1 MTMKRLLSSPWFAV
15 AGIVLVVVVLVA
27 AVLARR
33 YGPLDVE
40 WGSNHE
46 SPGGALSGLR
56 EGMTLE
62 EVTAY
67 LQQHR
72 VAFRVDSGVDGP
84 LITGIG
90 RTSTTDSRATRSSEQ
105 QIEFDARRRLRA
117 MRTWATIQI
126 R

>member
-1 MTMKRLLSSPWFAV
+1 MKRLLFSPRFAV
-15 AGIVLVVVVLVA
+15 AGMVLAAVVLVA
-27 AVLARR
+27 MVLARQ

-56 EGMTLE
+56 EGMTLD

-72 VAFRVDSGVDGP
+72 IAFRVDSGVDGL
-84 LITGIG
+84 LITGIE
-90 RTSTTDSRATRSSEQ
+90 RTSSADKRATRTSEQ

-117 MRTWATIQI
+117 MRTWATIQV

>member
-1 MTMKRLLSSPWFAV
+1 MTMKQLLSSPWFAV
-15 AGIVLVVVVLVA
+15 PGIVLAVVVLVA
-27 AVLARR
+27 MEFARR

-46 SPGGALSGLR
+46 SPGGALSGLH

-72 VAFRVDSGVDGP
+72 IAFRVDSGVDAR
-84 LITGIG
+84 LITGIW
-90 RTSTTDSRATRSSEQ
+90 RTSTTDSRTTRSSEQ
-105 QIEFDARRRLRA
+105 QIEFDAQRQLRG
-117 MRTWATIQI
+117 MRTWATIQT